1 MDNVVV
7 FSLNSSKELTEKIC
21 KKLGIKE
28 GKIEIRH
35 FADGEILVEL
45 LETVRDKRVYI
56 IQSTD
61 NPVSQNLMELLIAI
75 DSVKR
80 AFAKRIDVIIP
91 YFGYARQDR
100 KARPRQPITGRLVAN
115 LLEAAGSTSV
125 MTVEIHSTQTMGFF
139 DIPADDLTVIG
150 ILAGY
155 FKKKKILKD
164 IVIVSPD
171 HGGVKRA
178 RDIAEIFN
186 APIAIID
193 KRRVRP
199 NEAEAM
205 NLIGTVEGKTAIIV
219 DDMIDT
225 AGTLVS
231 GIKML
236 KEKGA
241 KEIYAAI
248 AHPVLSGPAIER
260 IQNSD
265 IKKLICTD
273 TIKLPKEKQI
283 DKIEVVSIS
292 DMLADIIHANNVGE
306 SVTEVVRKYR
316 DLDYTDK

>member
-45 LETVRDKRVYI
+45 VETVRDKRVYI

-115 LLEAAGSTSV
+115 LLEAAGATSV

-205 NLIGTVEGKTAIIV
+205 NLIGTVEGK
-219 DDMIDT
+219 IDT

>member
-7 FSLNSSKELTEKIC
+7 FSLSSSKELTEKIC
-21 KKLGIKE
+21 EKLGIKE

-115 LLEAAGSTSV
+115 LLEAAGATSI

-139 DIPADDLTVIG
+139 DITVIG

-178 RDIAEIFN
+178 RDIAEIFD

-193 KRRVRP
+193 KRRVKP

-306 SVTEVVRKYR
+306 SVTAVVRKYR

>member
-1 MDNVVV
+1 
-7 FSLNSSKELTEKIC
+7 
-21 KKLGIKE
+21 
-28 GKIEIRH
+28 
-35 FADGEILVEL
+35 
-45 LETVRDKRVYI
+45 
-56 IQSTD
+56 
-61 NPVSQNLMELLIAI
+61 
-75 DSVKR
+75 
-80 AFAKRIDVIIP
+80 
-91 YFGYARQDR
+91 
-100 KARPRQPITGRLVAN
+100 
-115 LLEAAGSTSV
+115 

-164 IVIVSPD
+164 IVVVSPD

-178 RDIAEIFN
+178 RDMAEILN

-193 KRRVRP
+193 KRRVKP

-205 NLIGTVEGKTAIIV
+205 NLIGSVEGKAAIIV

-236 KEKGA
+236 KDKGA
-241 KEIYAAI
+241 KDIYAAI

-260 IQNSD
+260 LENSE

-283 DKIEVVSIS
+283 EKIEVVSIS
-292 DMLADIIHANNVGE
+292 DMLADIIHANNVGD

-316 DLDYTDK
+316 NLDYTDK

>member
-75 DSVKR
+75 DSVNR

-115 LLEAAGSTSV
+115 LLEAAGATSV

-231 GIKML
+231 GKRCKRNIC
-236 KEKGA
+236 
-241 KEIYAAI
+241 
-248 AHPVLSGPAIER
+248 S
-260 IQNSD
+260 NSTSSTFRSCNR
-265 IKKLICTD
+265 K
-273 TIKLPKEKQI
+273 
-283 DKIEVVSIS
+283 
-292 DMLADIIHANNVGE
+292 N
-306 SVTEVVRKYR
+306 TE
-316 DLDYTDK
+316 

>member
-7 FSLNSSKELTEKIC
+7 FSLSSSKELTEKIC

-100 KARPRQPITGRLVAN
+100 KARPRQPITGTLVAN
-115 LLEAAGSTSV
+115 LLEAAGATSI

-186 APIAIID
+186 APIAIIE
-193 KRRVRP
+193 KRRVIP
-199 NEAEAM
+199 NEA
-205 NLIGTVEGKTAIIV
+205 
-219 DDMIDT
+219 

-306 SVTEVVRKYR
+306 SVTAVVRKYR